1 MSKKIVKN
9 LYLGDMHSVP
19 EDADLIL
26 SCAQEIFTTQNPK
39 DGENKIVQEN
49 NKRIL
54 YNFEDY
60 PYLEDMDKSL
70 ILDAIQQIE
79 NNIKDK
85 KIYVH
90 CIWGINRSASIVFM
104 YLVRNKIIKANSY
117 QEAQKKFW
125 QIYPEHSPNPGW
137 KKFLELNYPY
147 NLKNS

>member
-1 MSKKIVKN
+1 MSKKIVDN
-9 LYLGDMHSVP
+9 LFLGDMHSAP
-19 EDADLIL
+19 SDSELIL
-26 SCAQEIFTTQNPK
+26 SCAQEIFEDQNPPK
-39 DGENKIVQEN
+39 GLNKLVQEEN
-49 NKRIL
+49 NRIL

-104 YLVRNKIIKANSY
+104 YLVRNNIIKADSY
-117 QEAQKKFW
+117 QEAQKEYWK
-125 QIYPEHSPNPGW
+125 IYPNHSPNPGW
-137 KKFLELNYPY
+137 KKFLELNFPY
-147 NLKNS
+147 KFDK